1 MGLFDFFRK
10 KKETGKEDRRY
21 IDNPVFIFFENFI
34 LDTIGYLPEEKIEII
49 EQMDLASVFKTEQK
63 DWKEIVK
70 EVLGLS
76 DTIEIAIL
84 DLWYK
89 NKAILKEQGMDYEP
103 VQYAKDFVDNYLKE
117 GSLVDVWEGDNLAQ
131 AKERI
136 KQASEKY

>member
-49 EQMDLASVFKTEQK
+49 KQMDLASVFKTEQK

-117 GSLVDVWEGDNLAQ
+117 GSLVDIWEGDNLAQ

>member
-49 EQMDLASVFKTEQK
+49 KQMDLASVFKTEQK

>member
-34 LDTIGYLPEEKIEII
+34 LDTIGYLPKEKIEII
-49 EQMDLASVFKTEQK
+49 KQMDLASVFKTEQK

-136 KQASEKY
+136 KQTSEKY